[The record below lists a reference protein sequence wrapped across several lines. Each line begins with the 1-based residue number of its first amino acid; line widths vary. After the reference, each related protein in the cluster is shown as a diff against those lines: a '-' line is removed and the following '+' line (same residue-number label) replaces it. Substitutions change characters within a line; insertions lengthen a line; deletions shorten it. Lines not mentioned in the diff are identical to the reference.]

1 MLRIYPSSP
10 LVQASLDEGFSEND
24 LADSTMRSGE
34 TPRSVNNSAL
44 LTLIEYEMPRT
55 PQKSPPLVS
64 NDSAISV
71 TENPSAEELVKL
83 EDCFASPLAGA
94 QLRRQ
99 AQKSSEA
106 LATV

>member
-1 MLRIYPSSP
+1 
-10 LVQASLDEGFSEND
+10 
-24 LADSTMRSGE
+24 
-34 TPRSVNNSAL
+34 
-44 LTLIEYEMPRT
+44 
-55 PQKSPPLVS
+55 
-64 NDSAISV
+64 V